1 MKNKNIY
8 CKNEW
13 GFALK
18 KSRMFILVLLI
29 LIIIPISYANDNVTS
44 DDSQIDIANEEI
56 LIQNTIYFNSSVEND
71 GIGTQENPYKY
82 LSGDKIANNSII
94 YMADGEYA
102 IDKSINVNN
111 LTIIGQ
117 SSSKTIIN
125 GNSFKL
131 YSDGDLSITS
141 LTLNNFTVE
150 NSKNLKVL
158 DVNFKN
164 NNING
169 SGGAI
174 NINSDSAYVL
184 LNNATF
190 RNNYATQGGAI
201 YINSRTSKVEII
213 NSKFINNTALNSGGA
228 ICIESALSVNIFNSS
243 FVNNTALRGFGG
255 AIFSNQSNI
264 NIRNSNFTSSKAYMG
279 GAIYD
284 NNSKLSITSIIA
296 NNNTAEYYGGAIYKQ
311 EGSSTINSSSFNDNN
326 ALNGGAIF
334 AVNATSFN
342 VISSNFT
349 SNKAVYGEGAIF
361 TISNKKEVF
370 KDNIYQNNR
379 VEINYPKSIEN
390 TIFLGNNNRLRFD
403 KFELTNNLI
412 EKYSFI
418 DFIPK
423 TLILDYIMLFESYI
437 VDELSNVFNLNDWGL
452 NNILKE
458 IFDISR
464 DNFSLFK
471 KFKSN
476 NGLES
481 DPPDSANDLM
491 DVFKY
496 QYIIFTMDSDNIYKV
511 TFNSFN
517 IISTV
522 KLDNYNTLILSL
534 NTSGIVVDDTLKID
548 GLNLSNNID
557 ILTNSD
563 YSASYNQTFMGYES
577 MNLPLSLNSND
588 NQFNSSICGLIN
600 LSINENCISLNMK
613 NLSLLI
619 NNPLTSNCN
628 PFSFSDKLPS
638 SINMDEKEF
647 NSEIFGLI
655 EFKIL
660 L

>member
-1 MKNKNIY
+1 M
-8 CKNEW
+8 
-13 GFALK
+13 
-18 KSRMFILVLLI
+18 
-29 LIIIPISYANDNVTS
+29 
-44 DDSQIDIANEEI
+44 
-56 LIQNTIYFNSSVEND
+56 
-71 GIGTQENPYKY
+71 
-82 LSGDKIANNSII
+82 
-94 YMADGEYA
+94 
-102 IDKSINVNN
+102 
-111 LTIIGQ
+111 
-117 SSSKTIIN
+117 
-125 GNSFKL
+125 
-131 YSDGDLSITS
+131 
-141 LTLNNFTVE
+141 
-150 NSKNLKVL
+150 
-158 DVNFKN
+158 
-164 NNING
+164 
-169 SGGAI
+169 
-174 NINSDSAYVL
+174 

-201 YINSRTSKVEII
+201 YINSRTSKVEIT

-619 NNPLTSNCN
+619 NNPLTLNCN

>member
-1 MKNKNIY
+1 M
-8 CKNEW
+8 
-13 GFALK
+13 FLLK
-18 KSRMFILVLLI
+18 KSAMFILVLLI

-44 DDSQIDIANEEI
+44 DDSQVCIGNEENLI
-56 LIQNTIYFNSSVEND
+56 LNTVYFNSSVEND

-82 LSGDKIANNSII
+82 LSGDKIVNDSII
-94 YMADGEYA
+94 YVADGEYT
-102 IDKSINVNN
+102 IDKSISVNN

-125 GNSFKL
+125 GNAFKL
-131 YSDGDLSITS
+131 YSYGDLSITS
-141 LTLNNFTVE
+141 LTLNNFAVE

-164 NNING
+164 NHING

-201 YINSRTSKVEII
+201 NINSRTSKVEII
-213 NSKFINNTALNSGGA
+213 NSRFINNTALNCGGS
-228 ICIESALSVNIFNSS
+228 ICIESALSANIFNSS

-255 AIFSNQSNI
+255 AIFTNQSDI

-284 NNSKLSITSIIA
+284 NNSELYIMEIIA

-311 EGSSTINSSSFNDNN
+311 EGSSTINSSSFNENS

-334 AVNATSFN
+334 VVNATSFN

-370 KDNIYQNNR
+370 KDNIYQNNV
-379 VEINYPKSIEN
+379 VEINYPKSIEYA
-390 TIFLGNNNRLRFD
+390 IYLGNNYGLRFD
-403 KFELTNNLI
+403 KFELMNYPI
-412 EKYSFI
+412 EKFSFI

-423 TLILDYIMLFESYI
+423 VLILNYITFLESYI
-437 VDELSNVFNLNDWGL
+437 VDEISNIFNFNDWGL

-458 IFDISR
+458 IFDMSR
-464 DNFSLFK
+464 DYFSLFK
-471 KFKSN
+471 KLKSN
-476 NGLES
+476 KGLGLDNS
-481 DPPDSANDLM
+481 NSAKDLM

-496 QYIIFTMDSDNIYKV
+496 RYIIFTMDSDNIYKV

-517 IISTV
+517 IISSV
-522 KLDNYNTLILSL
+522 EVDNYNTLILSL
-534 NTSGIVVDDTLKID
+534 NTSEIVVDDTLKID
-548 GLNLSNNID
+548 GLKLSNNID

-563 YSASYNQTFMGYES
+563 YSSSYNQTFMGYES
-577 MNLPLSLNSND
+577 MNLPLSFDSGD

-600 LSINENCISLNMK
+600 LSINDNCISLNMN
-613 NLSLLI
+613 NLLLLI
-619 NNPLTSNCN
+619 NNPLTSNYN
-628 PFSFSDKLPS
+628 PFSFGDKLPS
-638 SINMDEKEF
+638 SINIDEKEV
-647 NSEIFGLI
+647 NSGIFGFI
-655 EFKIL
+655 EFKVL

>member
-1 MKNKNIY
+1 M
-8 CKNEW
+8 
-13 GFALK
+13 FSLK
-18 KSRMFILVLLI
+18 KSAMFILVLLI

-44 DDSQIDIANEEI
+44 DDSQVCIGNEENLI
-56 LIQNTIYFNSSVEND
+56 LNTVYFNSSVEND

-82 LSGDKIANNSII
+82 LSGDKIVNDSII
-94 YMADGEYA
+94 YVADGEYT
-102 IDKSINVNN
+102 IDKSISVNN

-125 GNSFKL
+125 GNAFKL
-131 YSDGDLSITS
+131 YSYGDLSITS
-141 LTLNNFTVE
+141 LTLNNFAVE

-164 NNING
+164 NHING

-201 YINSRTSKVEII
+201 NINSRTSKVEII
-213 NSKFINNTALNSGGA
+213 NSRFINNTALNCGGS
-228 ICIESALSVNIFNSS
+228 ICIESALSANIFNSS

-255 AIFSNQSNI
+255 AIFTNQSDI

-284 NNSKLSITSIIA
+284 NNSELYIMEIIA

-311 EGSSTINSSSFNDNN
+311 EGSSTINSSSFNENS

-334 AVNATSFN
+334 VVNATSFN

-370 KDNIYQNNR
+370 KDNIYQNNV
-379 VEINYPKSIEN
+379 VEINYPKSIEYA
-390 TIFLGNNNRLRFD
+390 IYLGNNYGLRFD
-403 KFELTNNLI
+403 KFELMNYPI
-412 EKYSFI
+412 EKFSFI

-423 TLILDYIMLFESYI
+423 VLILNYITFLESYI
-437 VDELSNVFNLNDWGL
+437 VDEISNIFNFNDWGL

-464 DNFSLFK
+464 DHFSLFK
-471 KFKSN
+471 KLKSN
-476 NGLES
+476 KGLGLDNS
-481 DPPDSANDLM
+481 NSAKDLM

-496 QYIIFTMDSDNIYKV
+496 RYIIFTMDSDNIYKV

-517 IISTV
+517 IISSV
-522 KLDNYNTLILSL
+522 EVDNYNTLILSL

-548 GLNLSNNID
+548 GLKLSNNID

-563 YSASYNQTFMGYES
+563 YSISYNQTFMGYES
-577 MNLPLSLNSND
+577 MNLPLSFDSGD

-600 LSINENCISLNMK
+600 LSINDNCISLNMN
-613 NLSLLI
+613 NLLLLI
-619 NNPLTSNCN
+619 NNPLTSNYN
-628 PFSFSDKLPS
+628 PFSFGDKLPS
-638 SINMDEKEF
+638 SINIDEKEV
-647 NSEIFGLI
+647 NSGIFGVI
-655 EFKIL
+655 EFKVL

>member
-1 MKNKNIY
+1 M
-8 CKNEW
+8 
-13 GFALK
+13 FALK
-18 KSRMFILVLLI
+18 KSVMFILMLLI

-44 DDSQIDIANEEI
+44 DDSLVDIENEEI
-56 LIQNTIYFNSSVEND
+56 LIQNAVYFNSSVEND

-82 LSGDKIANNSII
+82 LSGDKIVNDSII
-94 YMADGEYA
+94 YVADGEYT
-102 IDKSINVNN
+102 IDKSICVNN

-125 GNSFKL
+125 GNAFKL
-131 YSDGDLSITS
+131 YSYGDLSITS
-141 LTLNNFTVE
+141 LTLNNFAVE

-164 NNING
+164 NHING

-201 YINSRTSKVEII
+201 NINSRTSKVEII
-213 NSKFINNTALNSGGA
+213 NSRFINNTALNSGGA
-228 ICIESALSVNIFNSS
+228 ICIESALSANIFNSS

-255 AIFSNQSNI
+255 AIFTNQSDI
-264 NIRNSNFTSSKAYMG
+264 NIRNSNFTSSKAYVG

-284 NNSKLSITSIIA
+284 NNSNLSIVNIIA
-296 NNNTAEYYGGAIYKQ
+296 NNNTATYYGGAIYKQ

-334 AVNATSFN
+334 VVNATSFN

-370 KDNIYQNNR
+370 KDNIYQNNV
-379 VEINYPKSIEN
+379 VEINYPKSIEYA
-390 TIFLGNNNRLRFD
+390 IYLGNNYGLRFD
-403 KFELTNNLI
+403 KFELMNYPI
-412 EKYSFI
+412 EKFSFI

-423 TLILDYIMLFESYI
+423 VLILNYITFLESYI
-437 VDELSNVFNLNDWGL
+437 VDEISNIFNFNDWGL

-464 DNFSLFK
+464 DHFSLFK
-471 KFKSN
+471 KLKSN
-476 NGLES
+476 KGSGLDNS
-481 DPPDSANDLM
+481 NSAKDLM

-496 QYIIFTMDSDNIYKV
+496 RYIIFTIDSDNIYKV

-517 IISTV
+517 IISSV
-522 KLDNYNTLILSL
+522 EVDNYNTLILSL

-548 GLNLSNNID
+548 GLKLSNNID

-563 YSASYNQTFMGYES
+563 YSISYNQTFMGYES
-577 MNLPLSLNSND
+577 MNLPLSFDSGD

-600 LSINENCISLNMK
+600 LSINDNCISLNMN
-613 NLSLLI
+613 NLLLLI
-619 NNPLTSNCN
+619 NNPLTSNYN

-638 SINMDEKEF
+638 SINIDEKEV
-647 NSEIFGLI
+647 NSGIFGVI

>member
-1 MKNKNIY
+1 MN
-8 CKNEW
+8 
-13 GFALK
+13 GMFALK
-18 KSRMFILVLLI
+18 KSVMFILMLLI

-44 DDSQIDIANEEI
+44 DDSPVDIENEEI
-56 LIQNTIYFNSSVEND
+56 LIQNAVYFNSSVEND

-82 LSGDKIANNSII
+82 LSCDKIVNDSII
-94 YMADGEYA
+94 YMADGEYT
-102 IDKSINVNN
+102 IEKSISVNN

-131 YSDGDLSITS
+131 YSYGDLSITS
-141 LTLNNFTVE
+141 LTLNNFAVE

-164 NNING
+164 NHING

-228 ICIESALSVNIFNSS
+228 ICIESALSANIFNSS
-243 FVNNTALRGFGG
+243 FVNNTALQDFGG
-255 AIFSNQSNI
+255 AIFTNLSNI
-264 NIRNSNFTSSKAYMG
+264 SIRNSIFTSSKAYMG

-284 NNSKLSITSIIA
+284 NNSNLSIVNIIA
-296 NNNTAEYYGGAIYKQ
+296 NNNTATYYGGAIYKQ

-334 AVNATSFN
+334 VVNATSFN

-370 KDNIYQNNR
+370 KDNIYQNNI
-379 VEINYPKSIEN
+379 VEINYPKSIEY
-390 TIFLGNNNRLRFD
+390 TIYLGNNNRLLFD
-403 KFELTNNLI
+403 KFELSNCPI
-412 EKYSFI
+412 EKFSFI
-418 DFIPK
+418 DYIPK
-423 TLILDYIMLFESYI
+423 ILILDYIMLFESYI

>member
-1 MKNKNIY
+1 MN
-8 CKNEW
+8 
-13 GFALK
+13 GMFALK
-18 KSRMFILVLLI
+18 KSVMFILMLLI

-44 DDSQIDIANEEI
+44 DDSPVDIENEEI
-56 LIQNTIYFNSSVEND
+56 LIQNAVYFNSSVEND

-82 LSGDKIANNSII
+82 LSCDKIVNDSII
-94 YMADGEYA
+94 YMADGEYT
-102 IDKSINVNN
+102 IEKSISVNN

-201 YINSRTSKVEII
+201 YINSRTSKVEIT

-349 SNKAVYGEGAIF
+349 SNKAVYGF
-361 TISNKKEVF
+361 
-370 KDNIYQNNR
+370 
-379 VEINYPKSIEN
+379 
-390 TIFLGNNNRLRFD
+390 
-403 KFELTNNLI
+403 
-412 EKYSFI
+412 
-418 DFIPK
+418 
-423 TLILDYIMLFESYI
+423 
-437 VDELSNVFNLNDWGL
+437 
-452 NNILKE
+452 
-458 IFDISR
+458 
-464 DNFSLFK
+464 
-471 KFKSN
+471 
-476 NGLES
+476 
-481 DPPDSANDLM
+481 
-491 DVFKY
+491 
-496 QYIIFTMDSDNIYKV
+496 
-511 TFNSFN
+511 
-517 IISTV
+517 
-522 KLDNYNTLILSL
+522 
-534 NTSGIVVDDTLKID
+534 
-548 GLNLSNNID
+548 
-557 ILTNSD
+557 
-563 YSASYNQTFMGYES
+563 
-577 MNLPLSLNSND
+577 
-588 NQFNSSICGLIN
+588 
-600 LSINENCISLNMK
+600 
-613 NLSLLI
+613 
-619 NNPLTSNCN
+619 
-628 PFSFSDKLPS
+628 
-638 SINMDEKEF
+638 
-647 NSEIFGLI
+647 
-655 EFKIL
+655 
-660 L
+660 

>member
-1 MKNKNIY
+1 M
-8 CKNEW
+8 
-13 GFALK
+13 FLLK
-18 KSRMFILVLLI
+18 KSAMFILVLLI

-44 DDSQIDIANEEI
+44 DDSQVCIGNEENLI
-56 LIQNTIYFNSSVEND
+56 LNTVYFNSSVEND

-82 LSGDKIANNSII
+82 LSGDKIVNDSII
-94 YMADGEYA
+94 YVADGEYT
-102 IDKSINVNN
+102 IDKSISVNN

-125 GNSFKL
+125 GNAFKL
-131 YSDGDLSITS
+131 YSYGDLSITS
-141 LTLNNFTVE
+141 LTLNNFAVE

-164 NNING
+164 NHING

-201 YINSRTSKVEII
+201 NINSRTSKVEII
-213 NSKFINNTALNSGGA
+213 NSRFINNTALNCGGS
-228 ICIESALSVNIFNSS
+228 ICIESALSANIFNSS
-243 FVNNTALRGFGG
+243 FVNNIALRGFGG
-255 AIFSNQSNI
+255 AIFTNQSDI

-284 NNSKLSITSIIA
+284 NNSELYIMEIIA

-311 EGSSTINSSSFNDNN
+311 EGSSTINSSSFNENN

-334 AVNATSFN
+334 VVNATSFN

-370 KDNIYQNNR
+370 KDNIYQNNV
-379 VEINYPKSIEN
+379 VEINYPKSIEYA
-390 TIFLGNNNRLRFD
+390 IYLGNNYGLRFD
-403 KFELTNNLI
+403 KFELMNYPI
-412 EKYSFI
+412 EKFSFI

-423 TLILDYIMLFESYI
+423 VLILNYITFLESYI
-437 VDELSNVFNLNDWGL
+437 VDEISNIFNFNDWGL

-458 IFDISR
+458 IFDMSR
-464 DNFSLFK
+464 DYFSLFK
-471 KFKSN
+471 KLKSN
-476 NGLES
+476 KGLGLDNS
-481 DPPDSANDLM
+481 NSAKDLM

-496 QYIIFTMDSDNIYKV
+496 RYIIFTMDSDNIYKV

-517 IISTV
+517 IISSV
-522 KLDNYNTLILSL
+522 GVDNYNTLILSL
-534 NTSGIVVDDTLKID
+534 NTSGIVVDDTLNID
-548 GLNLSNNID
+548 GLKLSNNID

-563 YSASYNQTFMGYES
+563 YSSSYNQTFMGYES
-577 MNLPLSLNSND
+577 MNLPLSFDSGD

-600 LSINENCISLNMK
+600 LSINDNCISLNMN
-613 NLSLLI
+613 NLLLLI
-619 NNPLTSNCN
+619 NNPLTSNYN
-628 PFSFSDKLPS
+628 PFSFGDKLPS
-638 SINMDEKEF
+638 SINIDEKEV
-647 NSEIFGLI
+647 NSGIFGFI
-655 EFKIL
+655 EFKVL

>member
-1 MKNKNIY
+1 M
-8 CKNEW
+8 
-13 GFALK
+13 FALK
-18 KSRMFILVLLI
+18 KSVMFILMLLI

-44 DDSQIDIANEEI
+44 DDSLVDIENEEI
-56 LIQNTIYFNSSVEND
+56 LIQNAVYFNSSVEND

-82 LSGDKIANNSII
+82 LSGDKIVNDSII
-94 YMADGEYA
+94 YVADGEYT
-102 IDKSINVNN
+102 IDKSICVNN

-125 GNSFKL
+125 GNAFKL
-131 YSDGDLSITS
+131 YSYGDLSITS
-141 LTLNNFTVE
+141 LTLNNFAVE

-164 NNING
+164 NHING

-201 YINSRTSKVEII
+201 NINSRTSKVEII
-213 NSKFINNTALNSGGA
+213 NSRFINNTPLNSGGA
-228 ICIESALSVNIFNSS
+228 ICIESALSANIFNSS

-255 AIFSNQSNI
+255 AIFTNQSDI
-264 NIRNSNFTSSKAYMG
+264 NIRNSNFTSSKAYVG

-284 NNSKLSITSIIA
+284 NNSNLSIVNIIA
-296 NNNTAEYYGGAIYKQ
+296 NNNTATYYGGAIYKQ

-334 AVNATSFN
+334 VVNATSFN

-370 KDNIYQNNR
+370 KDNIYQNNV
-379 VEINYPKSIEN
+379 VEINYPKSIEYA
-390 TIFLGNNNRLRFD
+390 IYLGNNYGLRFD
-403 KFELTNNLI
+403 KFELMNYPI
-412 EKYSFI
+412 EKFSFI

-423 TLILDYIMLFESYI
+423 VLILNYITFLESYI
-437 VDELSNVFNLNDWGL
+437 VDEISNIFNFNDWGL

-464 DNFSLFK
+464 DHFSLFK
-471 KFKSN
+471 KLKSN
-476 NGLES
+476 KGSGLDNS
-481 DPPDSANDLM
+481 NSAKDLM

-496 QYIIFTMDSDNIYKV
+496 RYIIFTIDSDNIYKV

-517 IISTV
+517 IISSV
-522 KLDNYNTLILSL
+522 EVDNYNTLILSL

-548 GLNLSNNID
+548 GLKLSNNID

-563 YSASYNQTFMGYES
+563 YSISYNQTFMGYES
-577 MNLPLSLNSND
+577 MNLPLSFDSGD

-600 LSINENCISLNMK
+600 LSINDNCISLNMN
-613 NLSLLI
+613 NLLLLI
-619 NNPLTSNCN
+619 NNPLTSNYN

-638 SINMDEKEF
+638 SINIDEKEV
-647 NSEIFGLI
+647 NSGIFGVI